1 MRHVTVPFSWE
12 LPYAWP
18 RTPVLARNVVCTSQP
33 LAAQAGL
40 AMLAEGGNAVDAA
53 LATAITI
60 SLVEP
65 VSNGIGSDAFA
76 VVWDGTQL
84 HGLNASGRSPAAW
97 TPDYFKGAGVAARG
111 WNSVTVPGAVSAW
124 VEMHARFGKLPF
136 ERLFGPAI
144 EYGRGGFLVS
154 PTISRQWAAQVAELK
169 SQPGFAEAFLP
180 GGRAPVPGECFRFPE
195 HAATLEK
202 SRPPRA

>member
-1 MRHVTVPFSWE
+1 MH
-12 LPYAWP
+12 
-18 RTPVLARNVVCTSQP
+18 LATSRR
-33 LAAQAGL
+33 AGGL
-40 AMLAEGGNAVDAA
+40 RDDRGRWHAVDAA

-76 VVWDGTQL
+76 VVWDGKRL

-97 TPDYFKGAGVAARG
+97 TTEYFKGEGVPVRG

-124 VEMHARFGKLPF
+124 VEMHAKFGKLPF
-136 ERLFGPAI
+136 ERLFERAI
-144 EYGRGGFLVS
+144 GYGRDGFLVS
-154 PTISRQWAAQVAELK
+154 PMIARQWAAQVSELK

-180 GGRAPVPGECFRFPE
+180 GGRVPAPGERFRFPE

-202 SRPPRA
+202 IAATTTARASSR